1 MGTTGEYFSNIQ
13 EVSNLEPGERNTH
26 QFNVR
31 REGGNSI
38 GAISSSTVLG
48 RLIMTNYRV
57 RFVVNG
63 KSQNFYEVF
72 DPSSIPYGCI

>member
-1 MGTTGEYFSNIQ
+1 
-13 EVSNLEPGERNTH
+13 
-26 QFNVR
+26 VR